1 MNKFTKVWIKNKFNK
16 FFISIPTIKAYIN
29 KKNSALGKIMFKKWN
44 NGLKYEIIIIRTNEM
59 QYAAVSRR
67 NIKTVT
73 NRNNNA
79 NLKIFR
85 EIFP

>member
-1 MNKFTKVWIKNKFNK
+1 
-16 FFISIPTIKAYIN
+16 
-29 KKNSALGKIMFKKWN
+29 MFKKWN